1 MRYDIATQR
10 ELKLA
15 DYNFRYSYSVFS
27 RTRLSGGARA
37 SGAEKKRESGDSG
50 HFTVTL
56 RNGRVEICNNN
67 ELGTVCDDSRD
78 NVDDQVVC

>member
-15 DYNFRYSYSVFS
+15 DYKFRYSYSVVS
-27 RTRLSGGARA
+27 RARLSGGARA

-56 RNGRVEICNNN
+56 RNVSHAFLRVNW
-67 ELGTVCDDSRD
+67 
-78 NVDDQVVC
+78 